1 MTARLILV
9 VTALCGALAGTAQ
22 AGDTA
27 EYRHEADVNTAIAAG
42 GASGLITV
50 TLDSTARQDLRPATP
65 WMSKTIPNSVKGKL
79 QNAYELAVS
88 RVRELPE
95 CAGLFSA
102 LNADGTGA
110 LTKTYYYP
118 ADPRLEKK
126 LCRGAAAFTQVGAPQ
141 TYVCRRY
148 ASMSNEFAAMLLVHE
163 ALHHAGLT
171 EYPHDRKAM
180 RSHEINVMVSEACGF

>member
-1 MTARLILV
+1 MAARMILV
-9 VTALCGALAGTAQ
+9 VTAMWGALGGTAQ

-27 EYRHEADVNTAIAAG
+27 EFRHKANAKTAIAAG
-42 GASGLITV
+42 GASGLITEA
-50 TLDSTARQDLRPATP
+50 LDSTARQDLRPAIP
-65 WMSKTIPNSVKGKL
+65 WMSKTIPNSVQEKL
-79 QNAYELAVS
+79 RTAYDLAMT
-88 RVRELPE
+88 RVQEQPE

-102 LNADGTGA
+102 LNADGTGS

-141 TYVCRRY
+141 TYVCRGY
-148 ASMSNEFAAMLLVHE
+148 ASLSNDFAAMLLVHE